1 MTSYLISDT
10 HFGHANIIKFTDNDG
25 KKTRPFDSVEEMDE
39 FMVKNWNNTVKPSD
53 RVYHLGDVV
62 INRKALPILDRLNG
76 KKVLIK
82 GNHDIFKLR
91 DYAKYFDD
99 VRAYKV
105 MPKHGIIMSHI
116 PIHPESLSRWKLNIH
131 GHLHTNHLADKK
143 YLNVCVENINYT
155 PIDLDVIIQSLEND

>member
-53 RVYHLGDVV
+53 RIYHLGDVV

-155 PIDLDVIIQSLEND
+155 PIDLDSVIQFLEND